1 MENLNFKL
9 LMKQN
14 KIPLNKYLEIM
25 RYIAKINGYNKE
37 LTFSN
42 NPKYKLQY
50 DNVNFGSSTNKDY
63 ILYLLLNGKKEA
75 LKHRLNYLKRSS
87 KIRGEWKKDII
98 SPNNLSRIIIWDANN
113 ILKLE

>member
-1 MENLNFKL
+1 MENLNFKM

-25 RYIAKINGYNKE
+25 RYIAINNGYNKE

-63 ILYLLLNGKKEA
+63 ILYLLMNGKKEG

-87 KIRGEWKKDII
+87 KIKGEWKNDTI
-98 SPNNLSRIIIWDANN
+98 SPNNLSRIIIWDSNN